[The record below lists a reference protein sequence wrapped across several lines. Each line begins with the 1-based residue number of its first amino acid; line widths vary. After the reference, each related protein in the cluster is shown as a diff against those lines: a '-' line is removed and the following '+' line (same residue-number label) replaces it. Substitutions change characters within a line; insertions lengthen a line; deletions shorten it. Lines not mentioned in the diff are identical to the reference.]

1 MEGKDDD
8 ASSVASDD
16 SFVVVIPDCFDP
28 GVPLLNQVNPP
39 HNARQ
44 EPSVPV
50 VDQQQQPNMQQSTIN
65 LMTFD
70 EPAAP
75 PNQPACPLQGNSE
88 PHPQEDALVKT
99 EKQTS
104 KSSPQRPPPLTPI
117 QMLANPRAHI
127 LGRNPW
133 QVGAAFIDSTMH
145 QIDKNFGQPSGIYA
159 SRPSAPPKAEVNPQ
173 NTEAPKND
181 EGAATAGNDTDDDDE
196 FKVVLQIVIFVL
208 IICVCCFCRIA
219 LLIC

>member
-28 GVPLLNQVNPP
+28 GVPLLNQAAPP

-44 EPSVPV
+44 E
-50 VDQQQQPNMQQSTIN
+50 QQQQPNVQEPSLN

-75 PNQPACPLQGNSE
+75 PTQPACPLQGNSE
-88 PHPQEDALVKT
+88 PRPQEGAPVKT
-99 EKQTS
+99 DNQTN
-104 KSSPQRPPPLTPI
+104 KSSPQRPPPLTPL
-117 QMLANPRAHI
+117 QMLSNPRTHI
-127 LGRNPW
+127 LGKNPW

-145 QIDKNFGQPSGIYA
+145 HLDKKIGQPSGMYA
-159 SRPSAPPKAEVNPQ
+159 SRPSAPPKVEVNPQ
-173 NTEAPKND
+173 HSEPPKND
-181 EGAATAGNDTDDDDE
+181 VTTASNDTDDDDE
-196 FKVVLQIVIFVL
+196 FKVELHVCDHLMVISVG
-208 IICVCCFCRIA
+208 CFYRIA
-219 LLIC
+219 LLTC

>member
-44 EPSVPV
+44 APSVPV

-88 PHPQEDALVKT
+88 P
-99 EKQTS
+99 
-104 KSSPQRPPPLTPI
+104 PPT
-117 QMLANPRAHI
+117 
-127 LGRNPW
+127 GRYT
-133 QVGAAFIDSTMH
+133 G
-145 QIDKNFGQPSGIYA
+145 KN
-159 SRPSAPPKAEVNPQ
+159 
-173 NTEAPKND
+173 
-181 EGAATAGNDTDDDDE
+181 
-196 FKVVLQIVIFVL
+196 
-208 IICVCCFCRIA
+208 
-219 LLIC
+219 